1 MSGGSPIE
9 GPSPNALSGHC
20 PECGVETEPGAKF
33 CANCGARLASG
44 GETVVGELQ
53 EEGGAEPR
61 EFGGNTPQRAD
72 TTVAYSPGFEEED
85 ESTVGAEEEHEGGA
99 ALIELDQ
106 VEGTA
111 GRRMHD
117 IGENGSVTVGRSRES
132 DIFLDDVT
140 VSRKHAEIFQKKQ
153 DDRGVAQ
160 GSAARGRGF
169 RIRDAG
175 SLNGTYVNRVRVDSV
190 DLRNGDEIQV
200 GKYRFK
206 FVHA

>member
-1 MSGGSPIE
+1 MNRCPHCGSE
-9 GPSPNALSGHC
+9 VG
-20 PECGVETEPGAKF
+20 EEMKF
-33 CANCGARLASG
+33 CAQCGTRLVYSQS
-44 GETVVGELQ
+44 TVSY
-53 EEGGAEPR
+53 APS
-61 EFGGNTPQRAD
+61 FG
-72 TTVAYSPGFEEED
+72 EEEEETPAAPD
-85 ESTVGAEEEHEGGA
+85 GAPEGA

-117 IGENGSVTVGRSRES
+117 IGEQVVTVGRNPES

-140 VSRKHAEIFQKKQ
+140 VSRQHAQVFRRERPEEK
-153 DDRGVAQ
+153 
-160 GSAARGRGF
+160 GF

-190 DLRNGDEIQV
+190 DLRNGDEIQI

-206 FVHA
+206 FVYT

>member
-1 MSGGSPIE
+1 L
-9 GPSPNALSGHC
+9 NRC
-20 PECGVETEPGAKF
+20 PECGSEVTPRMRF
-33 CANCGARLASG
+33 CAECGTRLVYSQSTVSYAPSF
-44 GETVVGELQ
+44 GEEE
-53 EEGGAEPR
+53 EEGL
-61 EFGGNTPQRAD
+61 
-72 TTVAYSPGFEEED
+72 
-85 ESTVGAEEEHEGGA
+85 VGAARDEAPEGA

-117 IGENGSVTVGRSRES
+117 IGEELVTVGRSPES
-132 DIFLDDVT
+132 NIFLDDVT
-140 VSRKHAEIFQKKQ
+140 VSRQHAEIFRREQQ
-153 DDRGVAQ
+153 E
-160 GSAARGRGF
+160 GRGF

-206 FVHA
+206 FVYT

>member
-1 MSGGSPIE
+1 MSR
-9 GPSPNALSGHC
+9 C
-20 PECGVETEPGAKF
+20 PECGAEVTPRMKF
-33 CANCGARLASG
+33 CAQCGTRLAQAQS
-44 GETVVGELQ
+44 TVSY
-53 EEGGAEPR
+53 APS
-61 EFGGNTPQRAD
+61 FGQ
-72 TTVAYSPGFEEED
+72 ED
-85 ESTVGAEEEHEGGA
+85 EETAGAPAGVGGIVEAA

-117 IGENGSVTVGRSRES
+117 IGDEVVTVGRGPES

-140 VSRKHAEIFQKKQ
+140 VSRRHAEIFRRENGGKEK
-153 DDRGVAQ
+153 GY
-160 GSAARGRGF
+160 

-206 FVHA
+206 FVLT

>member
-1 MSGGSPIE
+1 M
-9 GPSPNALSGHC
+9 NRC
-20 PECGVETEPGAKF
+20 PECGSEVTPEMKF
-33 CANCGARLASG
+33 CAECGTRLVHAQS
-44 GETVVGELQ
+44 TVSYAPSFVGED
-53 EEGGAEPR
+53 EEGPGV
-61 EFGGNTPQRAD
+61 GG
-72 TTVAYSPGFEEED
+72 D
-85 ESTVGAEEEHEGGA
+85 EGGPEGA

-117 IGENGSVTVGRSRES
+117 IGNELVTVGRSPES
-132 DIFLDDVT
+132 NIFLDDVT
-140 VSRKHAEIFQKKQ
+140 VSRQHAEIFRREQQAGK
-153 DDRGVAQ
+153 
-160 GSAARGRGF
+160 GF

-206 FVHA
+206 FVFT